1 MAVISLSC
9 PNCGGPVHK
18 EDKNCKYCNASI
30 NFSPDYKQVK
40 LIGFPCPKCGNPTE
54 KGDRFCSKCASSLV
68 VKCPS
73 CRHDVAI
80 DSIFCPNCR
89 TNFAV
94 AKLIDEANNKKA
106 AIKEPFAEKERILIG
121 KMEEHYKAVRER
133 INREAYSLTTQAN
146 KLGNKQIAKILG
158 YLGIFVGAVIL
169 TGLISSIDRSFA
181 GMSFFIFV
189 GLVVV
194 GYVLAK
200 KYYPP
205 IVEERTR
212 KELLARASEMR
223 EDDYWKKYVTKAEA
237 LSLKQKDEET
247 EKMRIALR
255 KEEEEEIQKIEEW
268 LQSAVSSIR

>member
-1 MAVISLSC
+1 VAVISLSC

-80 DSIFCPNCR
+80 GSIFCPNCR

-133 INREAYSLTTQAN
+133 INREAYSLTAKAN
-146 KLGNKQIAKILG
+146 KMGNSKLAENLG
-158 YLGIFVGAVIL
+158 YMGIFIIPVIL
-169 TGLISSIDRSFA
+169 TFLLANIQALKDLSFLVFIALLVIVYLLVKYFYPPFVQARERKVLLRKSIDMGKDESWENY
-181 GMSFFIFV
+181 I
-189 GLVVV
+189 
-194 GYVLAK
+194 
-200 KYYPP
+200 
-205 IVEERTR
+205 
-212 KELLARASEMR
+212 
-223 EDDYWKKYVTKAEA
+223 TKTESS
-237 LSLKQKDEET
+237 SLRQKDEET
-247 EKMRIALR
+247 ERMRAVL
-255 KEEEEEIQKIEEW
+255 KVEAEQELQKIDEW
-268 LQSAVSSIR
+268 LESTVSLIH

>member
-80 DSIFCPNCR
+80 GSIFCPNCR

-94 AKLIDEANNKKA
+94 AKLIEEAKQKKLVVT
-106 AIKEPFAEKERILIG
+106 ESYAEKERNLLS
-121 KMEEHYKAVRER
+121 KRDEFTKVVRER
-133 INREAYSLTTQAN
+133 VNREAYSLTTKAN
-146 KLGNKQIAKILG
+146 QMGNNKVAAFCG
-158 YLGIFVGAVIL
+158 YLVIVIVPIFF
-169 TGLISSIDRSFA
+169 TGLLSIIEAFS
-181 GMSFFIFV
+181 GKEFFVFITLIV
-189 GLVVV
+189 IVYLIT
-194 GYVLAK
+194 K
-200 KYYPP
+200 KFYPP
-205 IVEERTR
+205 FVEVRVR
-212 KELLARASEMR
+212 KELLVKAHAMK
-223 EDDYWKKYVTKAEA
+223 EDDYWKNYITKTEVA
-237 LSLKQKDEET
+237 SLKQKDEEMERTMAALKT
-247 EKMRIALR
+247 EMDQEFQTID
-255 KEEEEEIQKIEEW
+255 EWIE
-268 LQSAVSSIR
+268 STVSLIH